1 MPAKDEKIALFY
13 MGGTFGCIGE
23 PLAPMPYDQFLPQLE
38 KVIPTLNSSLLCCAQ
53 YCR

>member
-1 MPAKDEKIALFY
+1 MTAFLCLQKDEKIALFY

-38 KVIPTLNSSLLCCAQ
+38 KVIPHT
-53 YCR
+53 

>member
-1 MPAKDEKIALFY
+1 MTAFLCLQKMKKIALFY

-38 KVIPTLNSSLLCCAQ
+38 KVIPHT
-53 YCR
+53 